1 MGDDVAVPGSD
12 LEDELGAILVDRGGA
27 QRDDD
32 AALLVDQRPAVGAR
46 EFDGAIAMKAV
57 VPVVA
62 QGDRGDPVQILVL
75 GVDVVVLAETPGVSA
90 AEGGGQA
97 SKDVRPV
104 LGHVIEPVTADGGEE
119 EAGAGEYDRALS
131 QLAHY

>member
-1 MGDDVAVPGSD
+1 
-12 LEDELGAILVDRGGA
+12 
-27 QRDDD
+27 
-32 AALLVDQRPAVGAR
+32 

-57 VPVVA
+57 VPVPVVA

-75 GVDVVVLAETPGVSA
+75 AVDVVVLAETPGVSA

-104 LGHVIEPVTADGGEE
+104 LGHVIEPVTAYGGED
-119 EAGAGEYDRALS
+119 AGAGEYDRALS
-131 QLAHY
+131 QLAHYDAPPLGSTSSRRCS